1 MRFLL
6 DIFVI
11 DVSAFL
17 PVVVVAVAAEI
28 VQMLLLAVMAM
39 MTKMMTIGTV
49 TKSKMSLV
57 TITQNISLYIYKTRI
72 LIMITR

>member
-1 MRFLL
+1 MRVLL

-11 DVSAFL
+11 DVSAFVR
-17 PVVVVAVAAEI
+17 VVVVAVAAEI
-28 VQMLLLAVMAM
+28 VQMLLLAMMAM
-39 MTKMMTIGTV
+39 MTKMMMIGTV
-49 TKSKMSLV
+49 TKRKMSLV